1 MPNLAKPTQAWNLPW
16 DADWVTAV
24 AWLGPSRRVAAG
36 NNLGQ
41 ILLWE
46 LPDKPGGDAPRPV
59 AGLVG
64 HTNVVSHLAATPD
77 GKTLLSASYDHTVRY
92 WSIPDK
98 LPEPSEAVPLNARA
112 IEELKRR
119 RSSKLP
125 APLEAKVGVL
135 KPARTLAEHR
145 EWVVAMGLSR
155 DGDAIITGDD
165 GGHVIVWDVALGA
178 AVKPGSAGDRSR
190 VPAEAAVK
198 PGSAGDRPRVP
209 TAEVK
214 KRWKLPKGWVYAA
227 ALSPDAKQACVTER
241 LPLVFD
247 SGRHAAVRLSDVAS
261 GTVTK
266 DLSAAKEFKG
276 HHMAAAAYS
285 PDGKTLAVIRGGE
298 SNGPSGKPVLVDPAS
313 GKVLKE
319 LAPGHLDGGTALA
332 WHPDGKHLASAGRD
346 TLVRIWDVAA
356 GKPVAEVG
364 KGRGGQ
370 FKDWI
375 CDLSWSADGDWLA
388 AADQAGAVQVW
399 TFN

>member
-1 MPNLAKPTQAWNLPW
+1 MPNFAKPTQAWNLPW

-24 AWLGPSRRVAAG
+24 AWLGPTRRVAAG

-46 LPDKPGGDAPRPV
+46 LPEKPSGAAPKPV
-59 AGLVG
+59 ARLDG
-64 HTNVVSHLAATPD
+64 HTNVISHLAATPD

-92 WSIPDK
+92 WTIPDK
-98 LPEPSEAVPLNARA
+98 LPDATESVSLNART

-119 RSSKLP
+119 RASKLP
-125 APLEAKVGVL
+125 SPLEAKVGVL
-135 KPARTLAEHR
+135 KPARTLTEHK

-155 DGDAIITGDD
+155 DGESLITGDD
-165 GGHVIVWDVALGA
+165 GGHVVVWEVARGEP
-178 AVKPGSAGDRSR
+178 KM
-190 VPAEAAVK
+190 
-198 PGSAGDRPRVP
+198 
-209 TAEVK
+209 
-214 KRWKLPKGWVYAA
+214 RWKVPKGWVYAA

-247 SGRHAAVRLSDVAS
+247 SGRHAAVKLWDAAAGAVA
-261 GTVTK
+261 K

-285 PDGKTLAVIRGGE
+285 PDGKTLAILRGGE
-298 SNGPSGKPVLVDPAS
+298 SNGPSGKPVLVDPVS

-346 TLVRIWDVAA
+346 TLVRVWEAAA
-356 GKPVAEVG
+356 GKLVAEVG

-375 CDLSWSADGDWLA
+375 CDVSWSADGNWLA

-399 TFN
+399 TFSN